1 MERIFFTI
9 VPFFLERKTFQK
21 YRIDLGYEFASIIN
35 HIHKCIYIYIYIYFS
50 LKINNEVN
58 DIIYIYISP
67 FLE

>member
-9 VPFFLERKTFQK
+9 VPFFFLERKTFQK

-58 DIIYIYISP
+58 DIIYISP